1 MTQRD
6 SHGRFKADHH
16 HARNVAIGATAALG
30 ALAAG
35 VVAAFHFGKAAAP
48 GNAEHPAPDLAPDA
62 PPPGRDGRR
71 APEAFRPDPTAAVPA
86 SEREAL
92 RPATGPSPSMVADR
106 GSMRS
111 ETAPLNG

>member
-6 SHGRFKADHH
+6 SHGRFKADHR
-16 HARNVAIGATAALG
+16 ARTVAIGATAAIG
-30 ALAAG
+30 AVAAG
-35 VVAAFHFGKAAAP
+35 IAAAFHFGGLKAP

-71 APEAFRPDPTAAVPA
+71 APEAFRPDPTAPVTAA
-86 SEREAL
+86 EREGL
-92 RPATGPSPSMVADR
+92 RPATGPAPGFAADR

-111 ETAPLNG
+111 ETAPVNG